1 LAGKGR
7 DGVMCVMDRTGGVM
21 VMHGMEFGEVAWYDR
36 IDSDFFL
43 LRCGFFSS
51 MFAVHSI

>member
-1 LAGKGR
+1 
-7 DGVMCVMDRTGGVM
+7 MCVMDRTGGVM
-21 VMHGMEFGEVAWYDR
+21 VMHGMEFGVVAWYDR

-43 LRCGFFSS
+43 LRCGFLSS